1 VLSEDVQTLV
11 ERWRGLHGEK
21 EESGVKQP
29 AGMDMG
35 SVDES
40 DDFNLGLS
48 LLQKRRILKRS
59 YKDAQALF
67 RLIVRLR
74 APAPPLGGALG
85 VPAKKE
91 GSIGQEEQEESLW
104 AKQRREQQ
112 EELDRDEKRE
122 RQKRRWAISN
132 RLTSLLV
139 GAVERAVLQATGDVA
154 IPTALSDS
162 NNDSWAGSGDDI
174 SSQSVD
180 TANILISALA
190 SPLVF
195 SGLEEARRA
204 DAAAHV
210 KFETFFSRS
219 GNLSES
225 THANDDEEEDVDVDS
240 LSATSAALQVTTSL
254 CEEEKVVAAGLVEEG
269 MGLLSHTHLPGS

>member
-1 VLSEDVQTLV
+1 
-11 ERWRGLHGEK
+11 
-21 EESGVKQP
+21 
-29 AGMDMG
+29 MG
-35 SVDES
+35 SV
-40 DDFNLGLS
+40 G
-48 LLQKRRILKRS
+48 
-59 YKDAQALF
+59 
-67 RLIVRLR
+67 
-74 APAPPLGGALG
+74 
-85 VPAKKE
+85 
-91 GSIGQEEQEESLW
+91 
-104 AKQRREQQ
+104 
-112 EELDRDEKRE
+112 
-122 RQKRRWAISN
+122 
-132 RLTSLLV
+132 
-139 GAVERAVLQATGDVA
+139 
-154 IPTALSDS
+154 
-162 NNDSWAGSGDDI
+162 
-174 SSQSVD
+174 

-269 MGLLSHTHLPGS
+269 MGLLSHTHLP